1 MAGRGAL
8 CEGETHFKLK
18 ALRSGEEGAAV
29 SEPRLLSAQV
39 SRLRSSGHNSCD
51 ALILWTCRES
61 CFFAKRERFLYFSGR
76 RDEPSSIRFHC
87 RLTLI
92 IPILTPSSPNPI
104 LAQQRGR
111 DRGRGARAHWISNS
125 TKLSRSPRPSRDSV
139 QAPLPASPPC
149 SPRGPEE
156 RWPNFQVHYNLE
168 IELHRGLVV
177 REVTAESERAWGRAL
192 GAGRPDG
199 GREGAAPPAA
209 SGSVPPRP
217 ARERAPLRG
226 PPPHPLRG
234 HPPHPGPDGP
244 AGRGPRRQ
252 SPPPPASANC
262 PDTSFPCHV
271 THH

>member
-1 MAGRGAL
+1 MAGSGAL
-8 CEGETHFKLK
+8 CKGETHCKLK

-29 SEPRLLSAQV
+29 SERRLLSAQV

-87 RLTLI
+87 RLALI
-92 IPILTPSSPNPI
+92 IPILTPSPPNLI

-111 DRGRGARAHWISNS
+111 DRGRGARALWISNS
-125 TKLSRSPRPSRDSV
+125 TKLSRSPRLSPDSV
-139 QAPLPASPPC
+139 QAPLPASPPY

-156 RWPNFQVHYNLE
+156 RWPNFQVHYNPE
-168 IELHRGLVV
+168 IGLHRGLGV

-192 GAGRPDG
+192 GAGRPGG

-226 PPPHPLRG
+226 LLPTPSVATLPH
-234 HPPHPGPDGP
+234 GPDGP

-262 PDTSFPCHV
+262 RDTSFPCHV